1 MSPAARSASKP
12 KPKPEPKT
20 TAVAVVQTAVEPLK
34 DRRAKIEAEL
44 VRLAPDIAATLPNNM
59 SRARFQVVV
68 LQALSRNPELLDCEA
83 SSVILSVLEA
93 AQLGL
98 EPTGSLS
105 RAWLIP
111 FKEKGSVRPKA
122 QLMIGVRGYEDLARR
137 SGEIADVWSRVVYE
151 GDQFEVIY
159 GTEDRIVHV
168 PKLET
173 IDPTKI
179 THVYAVAKF
188 SDGRVR
194 FEVMTKADID
204 RIRARARGS
213 NFGPWVTDYAEMSRK
228 TCVRRLIKTLP
239 LTVEAITAVER
250 DEEREFGQP
259 AALPA
264 VSRTA
269 EVRQLVLN
277 RGKEPVSDEQAASEA
292 PGAPE
297 TVEVAPD
304 ATPTASA
311 TQQTGAVEPEPVAQG
326 DGQPVCG
333 ATSDPKLGAVET
345 CVLEPEHLAVK
356 GSAQRHQS
364 AAGSVWPA

>member
-1 MSPAARSASKP
+1 MSPRAATKP
-12 KPKPEPKT
+12 KPAEPKPPT
-20 TAVAVVQTAVEPLK
+20 ATAVAVIEPLK
-34 DRRAKIEAEL
+34 ARRAKIEAEL
-44 VRLAPDIAATLPNNM
+44 VRLAPDIAATLPSGM
-59 SRARFQVVV
+59 SRERFQVVV
-68 LQALSRNPELLDCEA
+68 LQALSRNPDLLECEA

-111 FKEKGSVRPKA
+111 FKEKDSPRPKA
-122 QLMIGVRGYEDLARR
+122 TLMIGVRGYEDLARR

-151 GDQFEVIY
+151 GDDFEVVY

-168 PKLET
+168 PQLET

-188 SDGRVR
+188 RDGRVR

-213 NFGPWVTDYAEMSRK
+213 NFGPWVTDYAEMARK
-228 TCVRRLIKTLP
+228 TVVRRLIKTLP
-239 LTVEAITAVER
+239 LTVEAIQAVER
-250 DEEREFGQP
+250 DEEREFAQP
-259 AALPA
+259 AALLPA

-269 EVRQLVLN
+269 EVRARVLG
-277 RGKEPVSDEQAASEA
+277 RGKEPVSDEQAAQDA
-292 PGAPE
+292 PGAVG

-304 ATPTASA
+304 ATPAPDESA
-311 TQQTGAVEPEPVAQG
+311 GQRTEPVEAVAQV
-326 DGQPVCG
+326 VCG
-333 ATSDPKLGAVET
+333 AGSDPKLGAVET
-345 CVLEPEHLAVK
+345 CVLEPGHLAVE

-364 AAGSVWPA
+364 EAGSVWPV

>member
-1 MSPAARSASKP
+1 MARSATNP
-12 KPKPEPKT
+12 KPD
-20 TAVAVVQTAVEPLK
+20 TAVAIRQEAAIEPLK

-44 VRLAPDIAATLPNNM
+44 VRLAPDIAATLPSGM
-59 SRARFQVVV
+59 SRERFQVVV
-68 LQALSRNPELLDCEA
+68 LQALSRNPDLLKCEA

-111 FKEKGSVRPKA
+111 FKEKDHPRPKA

-151 GDQFEVIY
+151 GDDFEVVY
-159 GTEDRIVHV
+159 GTEDRITHV

-173 IDPTKI
+173 INPSKI
-179 THVYAVAKF
+179 THIYAVAKF
-188 SDGRVR
+188 RDGRVR
-194 FEVMTKADID
+194 FEVMTKADVD

-213 NFGPWVTDYAEMSRK
+213 NFGPWVSDYAEMGRK
-228 TCVRRLIKTLP
+228 TTVRRLIKTLP
-239 LTVEAITAVER
+239 LTVEAIQAVER
-250 DEEREFGQP
+250 DEEREFQQP

-277 RGKEPVSDEQAASEA
+277 RGKKAAPEA
-292 PGAPE
+292 QPAVDDPGAIE
-297 TVEVAPD
+297 TVEVAST
-304 ATPTASA
+304 ATPDESA
-311 TQQTGAVEPEPVAQG
+311 AQ
-326 DGQPVCG
+326 QPVSAATEVCG
-333 ATSDPKLGAVET
+333 SLSDESLGAVET
-345 CVLEPEHLAVK
+345 CSLEPDHLTVE
-356 GSAQRHQS
+356 GSPQRHQS
-364 AAGSVWPA
+364 PAGSVWPP

>member
-1 MSPAARSASKP
+1 MSPRATA
-12 KPKPEPKT
+12 KPKPE
-20 TAVAVVQTAVEPLK
+20 TAVAVRQETAVEPLK

-44 VRLAPDIAATLPNNM
+44 VRLAPDIAATLPSGM
-59 SRARFQVVV
+59 SRERFQVVV

-111 FKEKGSVRPKA
+111 FKEKDHPRPKA

-151 GDQFEVIY
+151 GDEFEVVY
-159 GTEDRIVHV
+159 GTEDRIVHI
-168 PKLET
+168 PKLAT

-188 SDGRVR
+188 RDGRVR
-194 FEVMTKADID
+194 FEPMTKADID

-213 NFGPWVTDYAEMSRK
+213 NFGPWVSDYAEMARK
-228 TCVRRLIKTLP
+228 TVVRRLIKTLP
-239 LTVEAITAVER
+239 LTVEALQAVER
-250 DEEREFGQP
+250 DEEREFGQH

-264 VSRTA
+264 QTASRTA

-277 RGKEPVSDEQAASEA
+277 RGQAPVSDEQAASEA
-292 PGAPE
+292 PGGPE
-297 TVEVAPD
+297 TVEVATD
-304 ATPTASA
+304 AAATPSASA
-311 TQQTGAVEPEPVAQG
+311 SQQTDSQGAQEGVARE
-326 DGQPVCG
+326 VCG
-333 ATSDPKLGAVET
+333 VAGTGIAEGEACALDPDHAEKVHKSADGKTS
-345 CVLEPEHLAVK
+345 
-356 GSAQRHQS
+356 
-364 AAGSVWPA
+364 WPVVAS